1 MGQYLEKEPSGKEGT
16 KMPNDK
22 IDPPLAQ
29 ELDRL
34 AANDLADRP
43 VPVIIEH
50 VEPASVT
57 GEGDP
62 GTQISELEQRVRELQ
77 SGILEELRNLGAG
90 GRPRQLTLAN
100 AVAAELTPSQIEE
113 ISAHP
118 DVKSIH
124 LARKEKVTT

>member
-1 MGQYLEKEPSGKEGT
+1 
-16 KMPNDK
+16 MPDGK
-22 IDPPLAQ
+22 IDPALEQ

-34 AANDLADRP
+34 AANSLADRP

-62 GTQISELEQRVRELQ
+62 GTQISELEQRVRQLQ

-100 AVAAELTPSQIEE
+100 AVAAELTPRQVEE

>member
-1 MGQYLEKEPSGKEGT
+1 
-16 KMPNDK
+16 MPDDK
-22 IDPPLAQ
+22 IDPALVQ

-34 AANDLADRP
+34 AANGLVDRP

-62 GTQISELEQRVRELQ
+62 GTQISGLEQRVRELQ
-77 SGILEELRNLGAG
+77 TGILEQLRDLGVG
-90 GRPRQLTLAN
+90 GTPRQLTLAN
-100 AVAAELTPSQIEE
+100 AVAAELTRNQVDE

-118 DVKSIH
+118 DVKRII
-124 LARKEKVTT
+124 LARMEKVTT